1 MSLLAI
7 CEATSYFT
15 TTQGQYAEGWIFLWC
30 TGEHNLV
37 VGDLRQHDA
46 HVALSLC
53 ISFFCC
59 SSHLEMERV
68 VSGISILLIP
78 IAVGD
83 AELTTSRA
91 AILQHRF
98 EEDIND
104 TAFGNQNFLNISTTW
119 ISHTNTSV
127 TTDHTTYQ
135 IAERHNGSYEISVAI
150 TTSASNTRLSQATSA
165 KVSMVAP
172 TIEATYRHIHI
183 FGTICIAIPGL
194 LGNTLTY
201 MTLSRRFFSRQSI
214 FLYCRLLAVADSIVL
229 LHNGLNRVVYILEG
243 NPNFIYSVG
252 CKLGYFLLHFTSMY
266 SAWIMVLMTTERFLR
281 HRFPTKTKSYCT
293 KRAAGTAAGLCG
305 VMIAAVNAHYF
316 FTWSN
321 GVDEYGFATCT
332 TRLESNVVTYI
343 TIMEGVMYAFL
354 PSFIIALLNCMIVIV
369 LFKYKAST
377 SIQNSVVAKS
387 AVRVTF
393 TLLLITTIF
402 VTTTILTSIYFA
414 MRETFMPVTSIDAI
428 FQTIPY
434 LNHSCNFPIYLA
446 SVQSFREEFCQM
458 IGCDNSASSV
468 GPTGGVQVLPAAS
481 WSNTHFAGV
490 QALRAL

>member
-1 MSLLAI
+1 M
-7 CEATSYFT
+7 
-15 TTQGQYAEGWIFLWC
+15 G
-30 TGEHNLV
+30 
-37 VGDLRQHDA
+37 
-46 HVALSLC
+46 
-53 ISFFCC
+53 
-59 SSHLEMERV
+59 RV
-68 VSGISILLIP
+68 VSGISILLIA
-78 IAVGD
+78 ITVGD
-83 AELTTSRA
+83 AELTTSQA

-98 EEDIND
+98 EEPIND
-104 TAFGNQNFLNISTTW
+104 TAF
-119 ISHTNTSV
+119 
-127 TTDHTTYQ
+127 DQ
-135 IAERHNGSYEISVAI
+135 IAEHHNGSYEISAAI
-150 TTSASNTRLSQATSA
+150 TISASKTRLSQATPA
-165 KVSMVAP
+165 KVSMAAP

-183 FGTICIAIPGL
+183 FSTICIAIPGL

-252 CKLGYFLLHFTSMY
+252 CKLGYFLLHLSSMY
-266 SAWIMVLMTTERFLR
+266 SAWVMVLVTTERFLR

-332 TRLESNVVTYI
+332 TRLETNVVTYI

-387 AVRVTF
+387 AARVTF
-393 TLLLITTIF
+393 TLLWITTIF
-402 VTTTILTSIYFA
+402 VTTTILTSSYFA
-414 MRETFMPVTSIDAI
+414 MRETFMPVTSTDAI

-434 LNHSCNFPIYLA
+434 LNHSCNFPHLPGER
-446 SVQSFREEFCQM
+446 V
-458 IGCDNSASSV
+458 V
-468 GPTGGVQVLPAAS
+468 LTGGILQDDGLWQLYQLCGTNG
-481 WSNTHFAGV
+481 WSSSFTGCV
-490 QALRAL
+490 MKQ